1 VVGCSAP
8 VGPPINCA
16 ETKPQVVGI
25 HHPQYSLLG
34 DDAES
39 EQPGSH
45 PGCEID
51 PVEAIIRR
59 M

>member
-1 VVGCSAP
+1 
-8 VGPPINCA
+8 VGPPINSA

>member
-1 VVGCSAP
+1 MRFAQ
-8 VGPPINCA
+8 N
-16 ETKPQVVGI
+16 
-25 HHPQYSLLG
+25 SLVG

-39 EQPGSH
+39 EQPGSY
-45 PGCEID
+45 PACEID